1 MDFNSKKKLET
12 LWDYWTL
19 QSWVLNCSFDKCF
32 NRMSVCGSASFC
44 RRAQG
49 QDERKFKGA
58 RDATTNG
65 QHLRS
70 STMVRNVSISQ
81 FKYVQLCRYASCGRW
96 SYPFLKWTHHD
107 SIYFPLLHQGDH
119 ACLLSCCNCQLR
131 SSHCYALV
139 QRTFPSGAFCCTSFT
154 SFPLNCSAEN
164 ASRPSPASLH
174 KTITLLCH
182 SQAVPPCLAQ
192 PHSMA
197 ASLGVRMNCAHL
209 MADPSTVA
217 TSMNTSSR
225 KNHEELI
232 RIAYKHVDLS
242 VHDFKINDHADWSKV
257 GIAGFIAAKAK
268 SATCTSG
275 KRRQSR

>member
-1 MDFNSKKKLET
+1 MRICIILSK
-12 LWDYWTL
+12 
-19 QSWVLNCSFDKCF
+19 VP
-32 NRMSVCGSASFC
+32 
-44 RRAQG
+44 RAGWKEIQ
-49 QDERKFKGA
+49 GA

-197 ASLGVRMNCAHL
+197 ASLGVRVNCAHL

-225 KNHEELI
+225 KNQEELI
-232 RIAYKHVDLS
+232 RIAYKHVDSLTWVFMTSKSMTTLTEARYRRLHSCKGKVSHLHLRKETAVKIGQGARHCSSKAAIGCGES
-242 VHDFKINDHADWSKV
+242 VSPKI
-257 GIAGFIAAKAK
+257 
-268 SATCTSG
+268 
-275 KRRQSR
+275 